1 MSRIPLGYFMIAG
14 LLLWGLP
21 GVVVAGPQAILYTI
35 TASLPVW
42 WFCLRDVSPHSD
54 VSIGRLSTATCT
66 ILASFTL
73 LYLIWDALFGRQLL
87 HTNMFLLHGAG
98 VAQEI
103 EGINAGMSKGG
114 GIADLLG
121 YIFVLLPFALIDATR
136 RTSRYGR
143 WILWAI
149 AVVFLFY
156 ETGSGRGF
164 ILMAVMAIVLGRTSD
179 WRRILVGACFGLGA
193 FTVASAFRGDSA
205 GGQNPLL
212 IGIMWPF
219 VNLGL
224 MLNAHCGSASW
235 YSFILEF
242 LKKFLPAFLI
252 PKTIFSFNMEMS
264 LCLSASADNS
274 VDAVSVFTWLGEI
287 FYYKPSFLTAL
298 IAGTLL
304 GILVRAVDRLLIK
317 YQMYSGRLFA
327 GLMCVL
333 FPRSRSQDTFTFLI
347 AQIILLIFFLPH
359 LFNLTRSL
367 RRLLISESSNSI
379 APEPRRG
386 LS

>member
-1 MSRIPLGYFMIAG
+1 MIAG

-21 GVVVAGPQAILYTI
+21 GVFVAGPQAILYAI
-35 TASLPVW
+35 TTSLPVW
-42 WFCLRDVSPHSD
+42 WFCIRGASPPS
-54 VSIGRLSTATCT
+54 VVPIRRLSTATCVV
-66 ILASFTL
+66 LASFTS

-87 HTNMFLLHGAG
+87 QTNMFLLHGAA
-98 VAQEI
+98 VAQQI
-103 EGINAGMSKGG
+103 EGINEGMSKGG

-121 YIFVLLPFALIDATR
+121 YIFLLLPFALIDATR

-143 WILWAI
+143 WILWTI
-149 AVVFLFY
+149 AAVFLFY

-164 ILMAVMAIVLGRTSD
+164 VLMAVMAIVLGSTTD
-179 WRRILVGACFGLGA
+179 WRRILMGAGFGLGA

-205 GGQNPLL
+205 DGQSPLL

-219 VNLGL
+219 INLGL
-224 MLNAHCGSASW
+224 MLNGHCGSAPW
-235 YSFILEF
+235 YSFLLEF

-252 PKTIFSFNMEMS
+252 PKTIFSFNMEMT
-264 LCLSASADNS
+264 LCLSVTGDNS

-298 IAGTLL
+298 IAGVLL
-304 GILVRAVDRLLIK
+304 GVLIRAVDRLLVK
-317 YQMYSGRLFA
+317 YQMYSARLFA

-347 AQIILLIFFLPH
+347 AQLILLIFFLPH
-359 LFNLTRSL
+359 LFNLTRTL
-367 RRLLISESSNSI
+367 NRLLFSESSSRI
-379 APEPRRG
+379 EPEPRRE
-386 LS
+386 LL